1 MSTPVKKV
9 PIHLQSAQ
17 NRLLIKNGKVVN
29 DDGITDNDVYIED
42 GIIKQMGRNLI
53 IPGGTRI
60 IDARGKYVMPGGID
74 PHTHFELELMGAK
87 TVDDFYQGTKAAV
100 AGGTTMIID
109 FVIPKKDE
117 SILEA
122 YERYRESAD
131 QKVCCDYSLHVAIT
145 SWSPKIKEEM
155 ATLVKDHGV
164 NSFKMFMA
172 YRDLYMIRDPELI
185 ETFKACK
192 ELGAIAMV
200 HAENGD
206 IIAENTKR
214 LLDAGVTG
222 PEGHEMSRP
231 EEVEA
236 EAVNR
241 ACVIASQV
249 NCPLY
254 VVHVMSRS
262 AAEAVDAA
270 RKRGSCIFGETLAA
284 AIGTDGTNY
293 AHKCWKHAAA
303 HVLSP
308 PLRPDPDT
316 PRALL
321 NMLANVATKVNC
333 PLYVTALSSKS
344 AADVVSSKKSE
355 GVVLFGETL
364 ASTVGIDGS
373 EQYGKDI
380 EKARRYVTSPP
391 LRPDSTTP
399 AYLIE
404 HLAHNVIDKPTNEIK
419 DIAKWRFIQQFLTCL
434 SLFNLTDVKVSFR
447 SSAIDLCFPKMSIS
461 QNFNKSSAST
471 IFYFVRDGLQVTGS
485 DNCTFNAEQKA
496 LGKDDFSKIPNGVNG
511 VEDRMSVVWEK
522 GVHAGIMDPTRFV
535 AVTSTNA
542 AKIFN
547 LYPRKGVIAVGSD
560 ADIVVWDPNRKR
572 TISAQTHV
580 QAVDFNIF
588 EGMEVHGVPEYVIVE
603 GRVCVDECELKA
615 VHGFG
620 KFVETPS
627 HATYVYDMIE
637 DREKKPRGVARTEA
651 EAKKFAEED
660 AAIAKAKEEA
670 RAAAA
675 ALAKS
680 HQTNGTYESPKPKI
694 SVPDCMP
701 TLPDSAVVTPSSKG
715 PRLEGQRNLQD
726 STFSISEDVEEAR
739 RACIRV
745 NNPPGGR
752 SAGGF
757 W

>member
-9 PIHLQSAQ
+9 PIHLQSSQ

-29 DDGITDNDVYIED
+29 DDGIVATDVYIED
-42 GIIKQMGRNLI
+42 GIIKEMGRI
-53 IPGGTRI
+53 MVIPGGTRI

-87 TVDDFYQGTKAAV
+87 SVDDFYQGTKAAV
-100 AGGTTMIID
+100 AGGTTTIID
-109 FVIPKKDE
+109 FVIPQKDE
-117 SILEA
+117 SLLEA
-122 YERYRESAD
+122 YERYREVAD
-131 QKVCCDYSLHVAIT
+131 QKVCCDYALHVAVT
-145 SWSPKIKEEM
+145 SWSPKVKQDM
-155 ATLVKDHGV
+155 ATLTLSHGIS
-164 NSFKMFMA
+164 SFKMFMA
-172 YRDLYMIRDPELI
+172 YAGMFMLRDPELI
-185 ETFKACK
+185 EAFKVCK
-192 ELGAIAMV
+192 LLGAIAMV

-206 IIAENTKR
+206 IITENTKR

-262 AAEAVDAA
+262 AAEAVETA
-270 RKRGSCIFGETLAA
+270 RKHGVCVYGETLAA

-293 AHKCWKHAAA
+293 AHKCWRHAAA

-316 PRALL
+316 PGILM
-321 NMLANVATKVNC
+321 NMLV
-333 PLYVTALSSKS
+333 
-344 AADVVSSKKSE
+344 
-355 GVVLFGETL
+355 
-364 ASTVGIDGS
+364 
-373 EQYGKDI
+373 KD
-380 EKARRYVTSPP
+380 S
-391 LRPDSTTP
+391 
-399 AYLIE
+399 
-404 HLAHNVIDKPTNEIK
+404 
-419 DIAKWRFIQQFLTCL
+419 
-434 SLFNLTDVKVSFR
+434 
-447 SSAIDLCFPKMSIS
+447 
-461 QNFNKSSAST
+461 
-471 IFYFVRDGLQVTGS
+471 LQVTGS

-496 LGKDDFSKIPNGVNG
+496 LGKDDFTKIPNGVNG
-511 VEDRMSVVWEK
+511 VEDRMAIVWEK
-522 GVHAGIMDPTRFV
+522 GVHAEIMDPTRFV

-542 AKIFN
+542 ARIFN

-572 TISAQTHV
+572 TISAETHV

-588 EGMEVHGVPEYVIVE
+588 EGMEVHGVPEYVVVK
-603 GRVCVDECELKA
+603 GRVCVDECEVKV

-620 KFVETPS
+620 NFIETPT
-627 HATYVYDMIE
+627 HASCVYDMIE
-637 DREKKPRGVARTEA
+637 DREKRPRGVARSEV
-651 EAKKFAEED
+651 EAKQYAEED
-660 AAIAKAKEEA
+660 AILNALKEA

-675 ALAKS
+675 AAFAKAPQQNDI
-680 HQTNGTYESPKPKI
+680 HESPKPKTI
-694 SVPDCMP
+694 IPDCVP
-701 TLPDSAVVTPSSKG
+701 TLPESAVVTPSSKG
-715 PRLEGQRNLQD
+715 PRMEGQRNLQD

>member
-1 MSTPVKKV
+1 MRTQLMADCRHFLLESAESLLEDCRHFV
-9 PIHLQSAQ
+9 IWSAQ

-29 DDGITDNDVYIED
+29 DDGIIDSDVYIED
-42 GIIKQMGRNLI
+42 GIIRQMGRNLI
-53 IPGGTRI
+53 IPGGTRT

-74 PHTHFELELMGAK
+74 PHTHFEFEFMGTK
-87 TVDDFYQGTKAAV
+87 SVDDFYQGTKAAV

-109 FVIPKKDE
+109 FVVPRKDE
-117 SILEA
+117 SLVEA
-122 YERYRESAD
+122 YERYRQSAD
-131 QKVCCDYSLHVAIT
+131 QKVCCDYALHVAVT
-145 SWSPKIKEEM
+145 SWSPKVKEDM
-155 ATLVKDHGV
+155 ATLVKEHGV
-164 NSFKMFMA
+164 GSFKMFMA
-172 YRDLYMIRDPELI
+172 YHDMFMLRDPELI

-192 ELGAIAMV
+192 EIGAIAMV

-206 IIAENTKR
+206 LIAENAKK
-214 LLDAGVTG
+214 LLAAGVTG

-241 ACVIASQV
+241 ACVIANQV

-254 VVHVMSRS
+254 IVHVMSRS
-262 AAEAVDAA
+262 AAEQVEAA
-270 RKRGSCIFGETLAA
+270 RKRDVCVFGETLAA

-293 AHKCWKHAAA
+293 LHKCWRHAAG
-303 HVLSP
+303 HVISP
-308 PLRPDPDT
+308 PLRPDTDT
-316 PRALL
+316 PRVLV
-321 NMLANVATKVNC
+321 NMLA
-333 PLYVTALSSKS
+333 
-344 AADVVSSKKSE
+344 
-355 GVVLFGETL
+355 
-364 ASTVGIDGS
+364 
-373 EQYGKDI
+373 KD
-380 EKARRYVTSPP
+380 
-391 LRPDSTTP
+391 
-399 AYLIE
+399 
-404 HLAHNVIDKPTNEIK
+404 N
-419 DIAKWRFIQQFLTCL
+419 
-434 SLFNLTDVKVSFR
+434 
-447 SSAIDLCFPKMSIS
+447 
-461 QNFNKSSAST
+461 
-471 IFYFVRDGLQVTGS
+471 LQVTGS

-496 LGKDDFSKIPNGVNG
+496 LGKDDFTKIPNGVNG
-511 VEDRMSVVWEK
+511 VEDRMAVLWEK
-522 GVHAGIMDPTRFV
+522 GVHAGIMDPMRFV

-588 EGMEVHGVPEYVIVE
+588 EGMEVTGVPEYVIVN

-620 KFVETPS
+620 KYINADPFG
-627 HATYVYDMIE
+627 TYVYDMIN
-637 DREKKPRGVARTEA
+637 DKEKKPRGIARTEA
-651 EAKKFAEED
+651 EAKRYAEED
-660 AAIAKAKEEA
+660 AAIAKAKEQA
-670 RAAAA
+670 KAAAA
-675 ALAKS
+675 AAARVN
-680 HQTNGTYESPKPKI
+680 QNGSIHDSPKIKLQAAI
-694 SVPDCMP
+694 CVP
-701 TLPDSAVVTPSSKG
+701 TLPESAVVTPSTKG

-757 W
+757 WSVPSKEDTETTGQ

>member
-29 DDGITDNDVYIED
+29 DDGITDSDVYIED
-42 GIIKQMGRNLI
+42 GVIKQMGRNLI
-53 IPGGTRI
+53 IPGGTRT

-74 PHTHFELELMGAK
+74 PHTHFELEMMGAK
-87 TVDDFYQGTKAAV
+87 SVDDFYQGTKAAV

-109 FVIPKKDE
+109 FVIPMKDE
-117 SILEA
+117 SLLEA
-122 YERYRESAD
+122 YDRYRESAD

-145 SWSPKIKEEM
+145 SWSPKVKEEM
-155 ATLVKDHGV
+155 SMLSKMHGV
-164 NSFKMFMA
+164 SSFKMFMA
-172 YRDLYMIRDPELI
+172 YRDMFMLRDPELI
-185 ETFKACK
+185 EAFKECK

-254 VVHVMSRS
+254 VT
-262 AAEAVDAA
+262 AV
-270 RKRGSCIFGETLAA
+270 
-284 AIGTDGTNY
+284 
-293 AHKCWKHAAA
+293 
-303 HVLSP
+303 
-308 PLRPDPDT
+308 
-316 PRALL
+316 
-321 NMLANVATKVNC
+321 
-333 PLYVTALSSKS
+333 SSKS
-344 AADVVSSKKSE
+344 AADVVSSKRSE
-355 GVVLFGETL
+355 GVVLYGETL

-380 EKARRYVTSPP
+380 AKARRYVTSPP

-404 HLAHNVIDKPTNEIK
+404 HLA
-419 DIAKWRFIQQFLTCL
+419 Q
-434 SLFNLTDVKVSFR
+434 
-447 SSAIDLCFPKMSIS
+447 
-461 QNFNKSSAST
+461 
-471 IFYFVRDGLQVTGS
+471 DGLQVTGS
-485 DNCTFNAEQKA
+485 DNCTFNGDQKA

-522 GVHAGIMDPTRFV
+522 GVHAGIMEPTRFV

-542 AKIFN
+542 ARIFN

-572 TISAQTHV
+572 TISAETHV

-620 KFVETPS
+620 KFVETLS
-627 HATYVYDMIE
+627 HGDYVYSMIE
-637 DREKKPRGVARTEA
+637 DREQRPRGVARTEA
-651 EAKKFAEED
+651 EAKRFAEED
-660 AAIAKAKEEA
+660 VAIARAKEEA
-670 RAAAA
+670 RATAA
-675 ALAKS
+675 ALGKAR
-680 HQTNGTYESPKPKI
+680 QTNGTYESPKPK
-694 SVPDCMP
+694 VKLPDCMP

-726 STFSISEDVEEAR
+726 STFSISEDVEEGR

>member
-29 DDGITDNDVYIED
+29 DDVITDNDVYIED

-53 IPGGTRI
+53 IPGGTRT
-60 IDARGKYVMPGGID
+60 IDARGKFVMPGGID
-74 PHTHFELELMGAK
+74 PHTHFELEMMGAK
-87 TVDDFYQGTKAAV
+87 SVDDFYQGTKAAV

-109 FVIPKKDE
+109 FVIPNKDE
-117 SILEA
+117 SLLEA

-131 QKVCCDYSLHVAIT
+131 QKVCCDYSLHVAVT
-145 SWSPKIKEEM
+145 SWNPKVKEEM
-155 ATLVKDHGV
+155 ATLVKNHGI

-172 YRDLYMIRDPELI
+172 YRDMFMLRDPELI
-185 ETFKACK
+185 ETFKTCK

-206 IIAENTKR
+206 IIAENTRR
-214 LLDAGVTG
+214 LLEAGVTG

-254 VVHVMSRS
+254 V
-262 AAEAVDAA
+262 
-270 RKRGSCIFGETLAA
+270 
-284 AIGTDGTNY
+284 
-293 AHKCWKHAAA
+293 
-303 HVLSP
+303 
-308 PLRPDPDT
+308 
-316 PRALL
+316 
-321 NMLANVATKVNC
+321 
-333 PLYVTALSSKS
+333 TALSSES
-344 AADVVSSKKSE
+344 AAHVVSSKRAD

-380 EKARRYVTSPP
+380 EKARRYITSPP
-391 LRPDSTTP
+391 LRPDSMTP
-399 AYLIE
+399 VYLIE
-404 HLAHNVIDKPTNEIK
+404 QLAVD
-419 DIAKWRFIQQFLTCL
+419 C
-434 SLFNLTDVKVSFR
+434 
-447 SSAIDLCFPKMSIS
+447 
-461 QNFNKSSAST
+461 
-471 IFYFVRDGLQVTGS
+471 LQVTAS
-485 DNCTFNAEQKA
+485 DNCTFSAEQKA

-535 AVTSTNA
+535 AVTSANA
-542 AKIFN
+542 ARIFN

-572 TISAQTHV
+572 TISAETHV

-603 GRVCVDECELKA
+603 GRVCVDECELKV

-627 HATYVYDMIE
+627 HAEYVYSMIE
-637 DREKKPRGVARTEA
+637 EGEKRPRGVARTEA
-651 EAKKFAEED
+651 EAKKYAEED

-675 ALAKS
+675 ALGKS
-680 HQTNGTYESPKPKI
+680 HQTNGTYESPKPKMTM
-694 SVPDCMP
+694 PDCVP

>member
-29 DDGITDNDVYIED
+29 DDGIIDSDVYIED
-42 GIIKQMGRNLI
+42 GVIRQMGRNLI
-53 IPGGTRI
+53 IPGGTRT

-74 PHTHFELELMGAK
+74 PHTHFEFEFMGAK
-87 TVDDFYQGTKAAV
+87 SLDDFYQGTKAAV

-109 FVIPKKDE
+109 FAIPRKEE
-117 SILEA
+117 SLVEA
-122 YERYRESAD
+122 YERYRQTAD
-131 QKVCCDYSLHVAIT
+131 EKVCCDYALHVAIT

-155 ATLVKDHGV
+155 AILTKDHGV
-164 NSFKMFMA
+164 GSFKMFMA
-172 YRDLYMIRDPELI
+172 YRDVFMLRDPELI
-185 ETFKACK
+185 EAFKACK
-192 ELGAIAMV
+192 EVGAVAMV

-206 IIAENTKR
+206 LIEENTKK
-214 LLDAGVTG
+214 LLAAGVTG

-241 ACVIASQV
+241 ACVIANQV

-254 VVHVMSRS
+254 VVHVMSGS
-262 AAEAVDAA
+262 AADQVKAA
-270 RKRGSCIFGETLAA
+270 RNRGVCVFGETLAA

-293 AHKCWKHAAA
+293 SHKCWRHAAG

-308 PLRPDPDT
+308 PLRPDTDT
-316 PRALL
+316 PRVLT
-321 NMLANVATKVNC
+321 NMLAKLQVNS
-333 PLYVTALSSKS
+333 PLYVSAISSKS
-344 AADVVSSKKSE
+344 AADVMSAKRSE
-355 GVVLFGETL
+355 GIIVFGETL
-364 ASTVGIDGS
+364 ASTIGIDGN
-373 EQYGKDI
+373 EQYSKDV
-380 EKARRYVTSPP
+380 EKGRRFITSPP
-391 LRPDSTTP
+391 LRPDATTP
-399 AYLIE
+399 AYLTE
-404 HLAHNVIDKPTNEIK
+404 HLAQDN
-419 DIAKWRFIQQFLTCL
+419 
-434 SLFNLTDVKVSFR
+434 
-447 SSAIDLCFPKMSIS
+447 
-461 QNFNKSSAST
+461 
-471 IFYFVRDGLQVTGS
+471 LQVIGS
-485 DNCTFNAEQKA
+485 DHCTFNSEQKA
-496 LGKDDFSKIPNGVNG
+496 LGKDDFTKIPNGVNG
-511 VEDRMSVVWEK
+511 VEDRLAVLWEK

-542 AKIFN
+542 ARIFN
-547 LYPRKGVIAVGSD
+547 LYPRKGVVAVGSD
-560 ADIVVWDPNRKR
+560 ADIVIWDPNRKR
-572 TISAQTHV
+572 TISAQSHV

-588 EGMEVHGVPEYVIVE
+588 EGMEVTGVPEYVIVN

-620 KFVETPS
+620 KYVIAEPFGS
-627 HATYVYDMIE
+627 YVYDMIN
-637 DREKKPRGVARTEA
+637 DKEKRPRGIARTEA
-651 EAKKFAEED
+651 EARRYAEED
-660 AAIAKAKEEA
+660 AALTRAKEAA

-675 ALAKS
+675 AKIAAAAN
-680 HQTNGTYESPKPKI
+680 QTNGSLHDSPKSKFKPNYA
-694 SVPDCMP
+694 P
-701 TLPDSAVVTPSSKG
+701 TLPESAVVTPSTKG

-726 STFSISEDVEEAR
+726 STFSISEDIDEGR

>member
-53 IPGGTRI
+53 IPGGTRT

-74 PHTHFELELMGAK
+74 PHTHFEVELMGAK
-87 TVDDFYQGTKAAV
+87 SVDDFYQGTKAAV

-109 FVIPKKDE
+109 FVIPRKDE
-117 SILEA
+117 SLLEA

-131 QKVCCDYSLHVAIT
+131 QKVCCDYSLHVAVT
-145 SWSPKIKEEM
+145 SWSPKVKEEM
-155 ATLVKDHGV
+155 ATLVKEHGV
-164 NSFKMFMA
+164 GSFKMFMA
-172 YRDLYMIRDPELI
+172 YHDMFMLRDPELI

-254 VVHVMSRS
+254 V
-262 AAEAVDAA
+262 
-270 RKRGSCIFGETLAA
+270 
-284 AIGTDGTNY
+284 
-293 AHKCWKHAAA
+293 
-303 HVLSP
+303 
-308 PLRPDPDT
+308 
-316 PRALL
+316 
-321 NMLANVATKVNC
+321 
-333 PLYVTALSSKS
+333 TALSSKS
-344 AADVVSSKKSE
+344 AADVLSSKRSD

-380 EKARRYVTSPP
+380 EKGRRYVTSPP
-391 LRPDSTTP
+391 LRPDPTTP
-399 AYLIE
+399 TYLIE
-404 HLAHNVIDKPTNEIK
+404 HLT
-419 DIAKWRFIQQFLTCL
+419 Q
-434 SLFNLTDVKVSFR
+434 
-447 SSAIDLCFPKMSIS
+447 
-461 QNFNKSSAST
+461 
-471 IFYFVRDGLQVTGS
+471 DGLQVTGS
-485 DNCTFNAEQKA
+485 DNCTFNGEQKA

-522 GVHAGIMDPTRFV
+522 GVHAGIMDPTKFV

-627 HATYVYDMIE
+627 HNIDYVYCLIE
-637 DREKKPRGVARTEA
+637 DREKRPRGVARTEA
-651 EAKKFAEED
+651 EAKKHAEED
-660 AAIAKAKEEA
+660 AAIARAKEEA

-680 HQTNGTYESPKPKI
+680 RQTNGTYESPKPKI
-694 SVPDCMP
+694 SMPDCMP
-701 TLPDSAVVTPSSKG
+701 TLPDSAVITPSSKG
-715 PRLEGQRNLQD
+715 PRMEGQRNLQD

-757 W
+757 WSVPSKEDSDAIGQ

>member
-74 PHTHFELELMGAK
+74 PHTHFECELMGAK
-87 TVDDFYQGTKAAV
+87 SVDDFYQGTKAAV

-109 FVIPKKDE
+109 FVIPRKDE
-117 SILEA
+117 SLLEA

-131 QKVCCDYSLHVAIT
+131 QKVCCDYSLHVAVT
-145 SWSPKIKEEM
+145 SWSPKVKEEM

-164 NSFKMFMA
+164 SSFKMFMA
-172 YRDLYMIRDPELI
+172 YRDLFMLRDPELI
-185 ETFKACK
+185 ETFKTCK

-254 VVHVMSRS
+254 IVHVMSRS

-270 RKRGSCIFGETLAA
+270 RKRGACVFGETLAA

-316 PRALL
+316 SCVLL
-321 NMLANVATKVNC
+321 NMLTN

-344 AADVVSSKKSE
+344 AADVVSSKRSE

-380 EKARRYVTSPP
+380 EKARRYITSPP

-404 HLAHNVIDKPTNEIK
+404 HLA
-419 DIAKWRFIQQFLTCL
+419 Q
-434 SLFNLTDVKVSFR
+434 
-447 SSAIDLCFPKMSIS
+447 
-461 QNFNKSSAST
+461 
-471 IFYFVRDGLQVTGS
+471 DGLQVTGS

-627 HATYVYDMIE
+627 HVDYVYSMIE
-637 DREKKPRGVARTEA
+637 DREKRPRGVARSEA
-651 EAKKFAEED
+651 EAKKYAEED

-670 RAAAA
+670 RKAA
-675 ALAKS
+675 ALAKN

-694 SVPDCMP
+694 SMPDCMP

-757 W
+757 WSVPSKEDLDATGQ

>member
-145 SWSPKIKEEM
+145 SWSPKVKEEM

-241 ACVIASQV
+241 ACVIANQV

-270 RKRGSCIFGETLAA
+270 RKRGNCIFGETLAA

-321 NMLANVATKVNC
+321 NMLAK
-333 PLYVTALSSKS
+333 
-344 AADVVSSKKSE
+344 
-355 GVVLFGETL
+355 
-364 ASTVGIDGS
+364 
-373 EQYGKDI
+373 
-380 EKARRYVTSPP
+380 
-391 LRPDSTTP
+391 
-399 AYLIE
+399 
-404 HLAHNVIDKPTNEIK
+404 
-419 DIAKWRFIQQFLTCL
+419 
-434 SLFNLTDVKVSFR
+434 
-447 SSAIDLCFPKMSIS
+447 
-461 QNFNKSSAST
+461 
-471 IFYFVRDGLQVTGS
+471 DGLQVTGS

-757 W
+757 WSVPSKEDSDATGQ

>member
-29 DDGITDNDVYIED
+29 DDGIIDSDVYIED
-42 GIIKQMGRNLI
+42 GIIRQMGRNLI
-53 IPGGTRI
+53 IPGGTRT

-74 PHTHFELELMGAK
+74 PHTHFEFEFMNTK

-109 FVIPKKDE
+109 FVVPRKDE
-117 SILEA
+117 SLVEA
-122 YERYRESAD
+122 YERYRQSAD
-131 QKVCCDYSLHVAIT
+131 QKVCCDYALHIAVT
-145 SWSPKIKEEM
+145 SWNPKVKEDM
-155 ATLVKDHGV
+155 ATLVKEHGV
-164 NSFKMFMA
+164 GSFKMFMA
-172 YRDLYMIRDPELI
+172 YHDIFMLRDPELI
-185 ETFKACK
+185 ETFKTCK
-192 ELGAIAMV
+192 EIGAIAMV

-206 IIAENTKR
+206 LIAENAKK
-214 LLDAGVTG
+214 LLAAGVTG

-241 ACVIASQV
+241 ACVIANQV
-249 NCPLY
+249 NSPLY
-254 VVHVMSRS
+254 
-262 AAEAVDAA
+262 
-270 RKRGSCIFGETLAA
+270 IT
-284 AIGTDGTNY
+284 AI
-293 AHKCWKHAAA
+293 
-303 HVLSP
+303 
-308 PLRPDPDT
+308 
-316 PRALL
+316 
-321 NMLANVATKVNC
+321 
-333 PLYVTALSSKS
+333 SSKS
-344 AADVVSSKKSE
+344 AADVVSAKRSD
-355 GVVLFGETL
+355 GIIVFGETL
-364 ASTVGIDGS
+364 ASTIGIDGS
-373 EQYGKDI
+373 EQYGKDV
-380 EKARRYVTSPP
+380 ERARRFITNPP
-391 LRPDSTTP
+391 LRPDPTTP
-399 AYLIE
+399 AYLTE
-404 HLAHNVIDKPTNEIK
+404 HLAQD
-419 DIAKWRFIQQFLTCL
+419 
-434 SLFNLTDVKVSFR
+434 NLQT
-447 SSAIDLCFPKMSIS
+447 
-461 QNFNKSSAST
+461 
-471 IFYFVRDGLQVTGS
+471 TGS

-496 LGKDDFSKIPNGVNG
+496 LGKDDFTKIPNGVNG
-511 VEDRMSVVWEK
+511 VEDRMAVLWEK
-522 GVHAGIMDPTRFV
+522 GVHAGIMDPMRFV

-547 LYPRKGVIAVGSD
+547 LYPRKGVITVGSD

-588 EGMEVHGVPEYVIVE
+588 EGMEVTGVPEYVIVN

-620 KFVETPS
+620 KYINADPFG
-627 HATYVYDMIE
+627 TYVYDMIN
-637 DREKKPRGVARTEA
+637 DKEKKPRGVARTEA
-651 EAKKFAEED
+651 EAKRHAEED
-660 AAIAKAKEEA
+660 AAIAKAKEQ
-670 RAAAA
+670 AAAA
-675 ALAKS
+675 AAARVN
-680 HQTNGTYESPKPKI
+680 QNGSIHDSPKIKLQ
-694 SVPDCMP
+694 SVTCVP
-701 TLPDSAVVTPSSKG
+701 TLPESAVVTPSTKG

>member
-29 DDGITDNDVYIED
+29 EDGIIDSDVYIED
-42 GIIKQMGRNLI
+42 GIIRQMGRNLI

-74 PHTHFELELMGAK
+74 PHTHFELELMGA
-87 TVDDFYQGTKAAV
+87 TSVDDFYQGTKAAV
-100 AGGTTMIID
+100 SGGTTMIID
-109 FVIPKKDE
+109 FAIPKKGE
-117 SILEA
+117 TLLET
-122 YERYRESAD
+122 YERYRETAD
-131 QKVCCDYSLHVAIT
+131 QKVCCDYALHIGVT
-145 SWSPKIKEEM
+145 SWSPKVKEEM
-155 ATLVKDHGV
+155 ELLSKEHGI

-172 YRDLYMIRDPELI
+172 YRDLFMLRDPELI

-192 ELGAIAMV
+192 ELGAVAMI

-206 IIAENTKR
+206 IIAENQKR
-214 LLDAGVTG
+214 LLEAGVTG

-241 ACVIASQV
+241 ACTIASQV

-262 AAEAVDAA
+262 AAEAVEAA
-270 RKRGSCIFGETLAA
+270 RKRGFCVFGETLAA
-284 AIGTDGTNY
+284 AIGTDGSHYT
-293 AHKCWKHAAA
+293 HKCWRHAAA
-303 HVLSP
+303 YVLSP

-316 PRALL
+316 PLV
-321 NMLANVATKVNC
+321 LANK
-333 PLYVTALSSKS
+333 
-344 AADVVSSKKSE
+344 
-355 GVVLFGETL
+355 L
-364 ASTVGIDGS
+364 A
-373 EQYGKDI
+373 K
-380 EKARRYVTSPP
+380 
-391 LRPDSTTP
+391 
-399 AYLIE
+399 
-404 HLAHNVIDKPTNEIK
+404 
-419 DIAKWRFIQQFLTCL
+419 
-434 SLFNLTDVKVSFR
+434 
-447 SSAIDLCFPKMSIS
+447 
-461 QNFNKSSAST
+461 
-471 IFYFVRDGLQVTGS
+471 DGLQTTGS
-485 DNCTFNAEQKA
+485 DNCTFNANDKA

-511 VEDRMSVVWEK
+511 VEDRMSVLWEK
-522 GVHAGIMDPTRFV
+522 GVHAGIMDPPRFV

-572 TISAQTHV
+572 TISAETHV

-588 EGMEVHGVPEYVIVE
+588 EGMEVHGVPEYVIVN

-620 KFVETPS
+620 KFVETPTYPS
-627 HATYVYDMIE
+627 YVYDAVNE
-637 DREKKPRGVARTEA
+637 REKRPRGVARSEA
-651 EAKKFAEED
+651 EAQRFAEED
-660 AAIAKAKEEA
+660 AAIAKAKEAA

-675 ALAKS
+675 ATAAAAAIQAN
-680 HQTNGTYESPKPKI
+680 QTNGTYDSPKPKLSAI
-694 SVPDCMP
+694 DCVP
-701 TLPDSAVVTPSSKG
+701 TLPDSAVMTPSSKG

>member
-29 DDGITDNDVYIED
+29 DDGIADSDVYIED

-74 PHTHFELELMGAK
+74 PHTHFELELMGAT

-109 FVIPKKDE
+109 FVIPKKEE
-117 SILEA
+117 SLLEA

-131 QKVCCDYSLHVAIT
+131 QKVCCDYALHIAVT
-145 SWSPKIKEEM
+145 SWSPKVKEEM
-155 ATLVKDHGV
+155 ATLVQSHGI

-172 YRDLYMIRDPELI
+172 YADLYMLRDPELI
-185 ETFKACK
+185 EVFKTCK
-192 ELGAIAMV
+192 ELGAIAMI

-249 NCPLY
+249 CRQQKLFNTKIGM
-254 VVHVMSRS
+254 HVMSRS
-262 AAEAVDAA
+262 AAEAVEAA
-270 RKRGSCIFGETLAA
+270 RKNGVCVFGETLAA

-293 AHKCWKHAAA
+293 AHKCWRHAAA

-316 PRALL
+316 PLVL
-321 NMLANVATKVNC
+321 VNKLAK
-333 PLYVTALSSKS
+333 
-344 AADVVSSKKSE
+344 
-355 GVVLFGETL
+355 
-364 ASTVGIDGS
+364 
-373 EQYGKDI
+373 
-380 EKARRYVTSPP
+380 
-391 LRPDSTTP
+391 
-399 AYLIE
+399 
-404 HLAHNVIDKPTNEIK
+404 
-419 DIAKWRFIQQFLTCL
+419 
-434 SLFNLTDVKVSFR
+434 
-447 SSAIDLCFPKMSIS
+447 
-461 QNFNKSSAST
+461 
-471 IFYFVRDGLQVTGS
+471 DGLQVTGS
-485 DNCTFNAEQKA
+485 DNCTFNADQKA
-496 LGKDDFSKIPNGVNG
+496 LGKGDFSKIPNGVNG

-542 AKIFN
+542 ARIFN

-572 TISAQTHV
+572 TISAETHV

-620 KFVETPS
+620 KFVETAS
-627 HATYVYDMIE
+627 HVNYVYDMIE
-637 DREKKPRGVARTEA
+637 DREKRPRGVARSEA
-651 EAKKFAEED
+651 EAKKYAEED
-660 AAIAKAKEEA
+660 AAIAKAREEA
-670 RAAAA
+670 RAAA
-675 ALAKS
+675 LANAR
-680 HQTNGTYESPKPKI
+680 QTNGTYESPKPKVTI
-694 SVPDCMP
+694 PDCVP

-715 PRLEGQRNLQD
+715 PRMEGQRNLQD
-726 STFSISEDVEEAR
+726 STFSISEDVEESR

>member
-29 DDGITDNDVYIED
+29 DDGIIDSDVYIED
-42 GIIKQMGRNLI
+42 GIIRQMGRNLI
-53 IPGGTRI
+53 IPGGTRT

-74 PHTHFELELMGAK
+74 PHTHFEFEFMGTK
-87 TVDDFYQGTKAAV
+87 SVDDFYQGTKAAV

-109 FVIPKKDE
+109 FVVPRKDE
-117 SILEA
+117 SLVEA
-122 YERYRESAD
+122 YERYRQSAD
-131 QKVCCDYSLHVAIT
+131 QKVCCDYALHVAVT
-145 SWSPKIKEEM
+145 SWSPKVKEDM
-155 ATLVKDHGV
+155 AILVKEHGV
-164 NSFKMFMA
+164 GSFKMFMA
-172 YRDLYMIRDPELI
+172 YHDMFMLRDPELI

-192 ELGAIAMV
+192 EIGAIAMV

-206 IIAENTKR
+206 LIAENAKK
-214 LLDAGVTG
+214 LLAAGVTG

-241 ACVIASQV
+241 ACVIANQV

-254 VVHVMSRS
+254 IVHVMSRS
-262 AAEAVDAA
+262 AAEQVEAA
-270 RKRGSCIFGETLAA
+270 RKRGVCVFGETLAA

-293 AHKCWKHAAA
+293 LHKCWRHAAG
-303 HVLSP
+303 HVISP
-308 PLRPDPDT
+308 PLRPDTDT
-316 PRALL
+316 PRVLV
-321 NMLANVATKVNC
+321 NMLA
-333 PLYVTALSSKS
+333 
-344 AADVVSSKKSE
+344 
-355 GVVLFGETL
+355 
-364 ASTVGIDGS
+364 
-373 EQYGKDI
+373 KD
-380 EKARRYVTSPP
+380 
-391 LRPDSTTP
+391 
-399 AYLIE
+399 
-404 HLAHNVIDKPTNEIK
+404 N
-419 DIAKWRFIQQFLTCL
+419 
-434 SLFNLTDVKVSFR
+434 
-447 SSAIDLCFPKMSIS
+447 
-461 QNFNKSSAST
+461 
-471 IFYFVRDGLQVTGS
+471 LQVTGS

-496 LGKDDFSKIPNGVNG
+496 LGKDDFTKIPNGVNG
-511 VEDRMSVVWEK
+511 VEDRMAVLWEK
-522 GVHAGIMDPTRFV
+522 GVHAGIMDPMRFV

-588 EGMEVHGVPEYVIVE
+588 EGMEVTGVPEYVIVN

-620 KFVETPS
+620 KYINADPFGI
-627 HATYVYDMIE
+627 YVYDMIN
-637 DREKKPRGVARTEA
+637 DKEKKPRGIARTEA
-651 EAKKFAEED
+651 EAKRYAEED
-660 AAIAKAKEEA
+660 AAIAKAKEQA
-670 RAAAA
+670 KAAAA
-675 ALAKS
+675 AAARVN
-680 HQTNGTYESPKPKI
+680 QNGSIHDSPKIKLQAAI
-694 SVPDCMP
+694 CVP
-701 TLPDSAVVTPSSKG
+701 TLPESAVVTPSTKG

>member
-74 PHTHFELELMGAK
+74 PHTHFECELMGAK
-87 TVDDFYQGTKAAV
+87 SVDDFYQGTKAAV

-109 FVIPKKDE
+109 FVIPRKDE
-117 SILEA
+117 SLLEA

-131 QKVCCDYSLHVAIT
+131 QKVCCDYSLHVAVT
-145 SWSPKIKEEM
+145 SWSPKVKEEM

-164 NSFKMFMA
+164 SSFKMFMA
-172 YRDLYMIRDPELI
+172 YRDLFMLRDPELI
-185 ETFKACK
+185 ETFKTCK

-254 VVHVMSRS
+254 IVHVMSRS

-270 RKRGSCIFGETLAA
+270 RKRGACVFGETLAA

-316 PRALL
+316 SCALL
-321 NMLANVATKVNC
+321 NMLTK
-333 PLYVTALSSKS
+333 
-344 AADVVSSKKSE
+344 
-355 GVVLFGETL
+355 
-364 ASTVGIDGS
+364 
-373 EQYGKDI
+373 
-380 EKARRYVTSPP
+380 
-391 LRPDSTTP
+391 
-399 AYLIE
+399 
-404 HLAHNVIDKPTNEIK
+404 
-419 DIAKWRFIQQFLTCL
+419 
-434 SLFNLTDVKVSFR
+434 
-447 SSAIDLCFPKMSIS
+447 
-461 QNFNKSSAST
+461 
-471 IFYFVRDGLQVTGS
+471 DGLQVTGS

-588 EGMEVHGVPEYVIVE
+588 EGMEVHGIPEYVIVE

-627 HATYVYDMIE
+627 HVDYVYSMIE
-637 DREKKPRGVARTEA
+637 DREKRPRGVARSEA
-651 EAKKFAEED
+651 EAKKYAEED

-670 RAAAA
+670 RKAA
-675 ALAKS
+675 ALAKN

-694 SVPDCMP
+694 SMPDCMP

-757 W
+757 WSVPSKEDLDATGQ

>member
-29 DDGITDNDVYIED
+29 DDGVIDNDVYIED
-42 GIIKQMGRNLI
+42 GVIRQMGRNLI

-74 PHTHFELELMGAK
+74 PHTHFEFEFMDTK

-109 FVIPKKDE
+109 FVVPLKEE
-117 SILEA
+117 SLVEA
-122 YERYRESAD
+122 YERYRENAD
-131 QKVCCDYSLHVAIT
+131 QKVCCDYALHVAVT
-145 SWSPKIKEEM
+145 SWSPKVKEDM
-155 ATLVKDHGV
+155 ATLTKSCGV
-164 NSFKMFMA
+164 GSFKMFMA
-172 YRDLYMIRDPELI
+172 YADMLMLRDPELI
-185 ETFKACK
+185 ESFKACK
-192 ELGAIAMV
+192 ELGALAMV

-206 IIAENTKR
+206 IIAENAKK

-241 ACVIASQV
+241 ACVIANQV
-249 NCPLY
+249 NSPLY
-254 VVHVMSRS
+254 
-262 AAEAVDAA
+262 
-270 RKRGSCIFGETLAA
+270 IT
-284 AIGTDGTNY
+284 AIT
-293 AHKCWKHAAA
+293 
-303 HVLSP
+303 
-308 PLRPDPDT
+308 
-316 PRALL
+316 
-321 NMLANVATKVNC
+321 
-333 PLYVTALSSKS
+333 SKS
-344 AADVVSSKKSE
+344 AADVVSAKRSE

-364 ASTVGIDGS
+364 ASAVGTDGS
-373 EQYGKDI
+373 EQYGKDM
-380 EKARRYVTSPP
+380 ERARRFITNPP
-391 LRPDSTTP
+391 LRPDPTTP
-399 AYLIE
+399 AYLTE
-404 HLAHNVIDKPTNEIK
+404 RLAEDN
-419 DIAKWRFIQQFLTCL
+419 
-434 SLFNLTDVKVSFR
+434 
-447 SSAIDLCFPKMSIS
+447 
-461 QNFNKSSAST
+461 
-471 IFYFVRDGLQVTGS
+471 LQVIGS

-496 LGKDDFSKIPNGVNG
+496 LGKDDFTKIPNGVNG
-511 VEDRMSVVWEK
+511 VEDRMAVLWEK
-522 GVHAGIMDPTRFV
+522 GVHAGIMDPQRFV

-572 TISAQTHV
+572 TISAETHV

-588 EGMEVHGVPEYVIVE
+588 EGMEVTGVPEYVIVN

-620 KFVETPS
+620 RYVNTEPFC
-627 HATYVYDMIE
+627 AYVYDMIN
-637 DREKKPRGVARTEA
+637 EKEKRPRGVARTEA
-651 EAKKFAEED
+651 EAKRHAEED

-670 RAAAA
+670 RATAGAVA
-675 ALAKS
+675 RAN
-680 HQTNGTYESPKPKI
+680 QTNGTYDSPKPKLQ
-694 SVPDCMP
+694 SVICVP
-701 TLPDSAVVTPSSKG
+701 TLPDSAVVTPSTKG
-715 PRLEGQRNLQD
+715 PRMEGQRNLQD

>member
-1 MSTPVKKV
+1 M
-9 PIHLQSAQ
+9 L
-17 NRLLIKNGKVVN
+17 
-29 DDGITDNDVYIED
+29 
-42 GIIKQMGRNLI
+42 
-53 IPGGTRI
+53 
-60 IDARGKYVMPGGID
+60 
-74 PHTHFELELMGAK
+74 
-87 TVDDFYQGTKAAV
+87 
-100 AGGTTMIID
+100 
-109 FVIPKKDE
+109 
-117 SILEA
+117 
-122 YERYRESAD
+122 
-131 QKVCCDYSLHVAIT
+131 
-145 SWSPKIKEEM
+145 
-155 ATLVKDHGV
+155 
-164 NSFKMFMA
+164 
-172 YRDLYMIRDPELI
+172 RDPELI
-185 ETFKACK
+185 DAFKTCK

-206 IIAENTKR
+206 IIAENQKR
-214 LLDAGVTG
+214 LVDAGVTG

-262 AAEAVDAA
+262 AADAVAAA
-270 RKRGSCIFGETLAA
+270 RKRGACVFGETLAA
-284 AIGTDGTNY
+284 AIGTDGTQY
-293 AHKCWKHAAA
+293 QHECWRHAAG

-316 PRALL
+316 PLALI
-321 NMLANVATKVNC
+321 NMLAK
-333 PLYVTALSSKS
+333 
-344 AADVVSSKKSE
+344 
-355 GVVLFGETL
+355 
-364 ASTVGIDGS
+364 
-373 EQYGKDI
+373 
-380 EKARRYVTSPP
+380 
-391 LRPDSTTP
+391 
-399 AYLIE
+399 
-404 HLAHNVIDKPTNEIK
+404 
-419 DIAKWRFIQQFLTCL
+419 
-434 SLFNLTDVKVSFR
+434 
-447 SSAIDLCFPKMSIS
+447 
-461 QNFNKSSAST
+461 
-471 IFYFVRDGLQVTGS
+471 DGLQVTGS
-485 DNCTFNAEQKA
+485 DNCTFNADQKA
-496 LGKDDFSKIPNGVNG
+496 LGKDDFTKIPQGVNG
-511 VEDRMSVVWEK
+511 VEDRMSIVWEK
-522 GVHAGIMDPTRFV
+522 GVQAGIMDPSRFV

-627 HATYVYDMIE
+627 HMDYVYSMIM
-637 DREKKPRGVARTEA
+637 DREKRPRGVARSEV
-651 EAKKFAEED
+651 EAKKYAEED

-675 ALAKS
+675 AAAAALVKS
-680 HQTNGTYESPKPKI
+680 HQTNGTYESPKPKPV
-694 SVPDCMP
+694 SVDCVP
-701 TLPDSAVVTPSSKG
+701 TLPDSAVMTPSSKG

-726 STFSISEDVEEAR
+726 STFSISEEVEEVR

>member
-29 DDGITDNDVYIED
+29 DDGIVDSDVYIED

-87 TVDDFYQGTKAAV
+87 SVDDFYQGTKAAV

-117 SILEA
+117 SLLEA
-122 YERYRESAD
+122 YDRYRETAD
-131 QKVCCDYSLHVAIT
+131 QKVCCDYALHVAVT
-145 SWSPKIKEEM
+145 SWSPKVKEEM
-155 ATLVKDHGV
+155 ETLVKSHGIC
-164 NSFKMFMA
+164 SFKMFMA
-172 YRDLYMIRDPELI
+172 YKDMFMLRDPELI
-185 ETFKACK
+185 EAFKACK
-192 ELGAIAMV
+192 ELGAIAMI

-206 IIAENTKR
+206 IVAANTKR

-262 AAEAVDAA
+262 AAEAVEAA
-270 RKRGSCIFGETLAA
+270 RKHGVCVFGETLAA

-316 PRALL
+316 PCVLI
-321 NMLANVATKVNC
+321 NKLAK
-333 PLYVTALSSKS
+333 
-344 AADVVSSKKSE
+344 
-355 GVVLFGETL
+355 
-364 ASTVGIDGS
+364 
-373 EQYGKDI
+373 
-380 EKARRYVTSPP
+380 
-391 LRPDSTTP
+391 
-399 AYLIE
+399 
-404 HLAHNVIDKPTNEIK
+404 
-419 DIAKWRFIQQFLTCL
+419 
-434 SLFNLTDVKVSFR
+434 
-447 SSAIDLCFPKMSIS
+447 
-461 QNFNKSSAST
+461 
-471 IFYFVRDGLQVTGS
+471 DGLQVTGS

-572 TISAQTHV
+572 TISAETHV

-620 KFVETPS
+620 KFVETAS
-627 HATYVYDMIE
+627 HVNYVYEMIE
-637 DREKKPRGVARTEA
+637 DREKRPRGVARTEA
-651 EAKKFAEED
+651 DAKKYAEED
-660 AAIAKAKEEA
+660 AAIAKAREEA
-670 RAAAA
+670 RAAA
-675 ALAKS
+675 LAKTR
-680 HQTNGTYESPKPKI
+680 QTNGTHESPKPKVTI
-694 SVPDCMP
+694 PDCVP

-726 STFSISEDVEEAR
+726 TTFSISEDVEEAR

>member
-1 MSTPVKKV
+1 M
-9 PIHLQSAQ
+9 SAQ

-53 IPGGTRI
+53 IPGGTRT

-74 PHTHFELELMGAK
+74 PHTHFEVELMGAK
-87 TVDDFYQGTKAAV
+87 SVDDFYQGTKAAV

-109 FVIPKKDE
+109 FVIPRKDE
-117 SILEA
+117 SLLEA

-131 QKVCCDYSLHVAIT
+131 QKVCCDYSLHVAVT
-145 SWSPKIKEEM
+145 SWSPKVKEEM
-155 ATLVKDHGV
+155 ATLVKEHGIG
-164 NSFKMFMA
+164 SFKMFMA
-172 YRDLYMIRDPELI
+172 YHDMFMLRDPELI

-254 VVHVMSRS
+254 IVHVMSRS
-262 AAEAVDAA
+262 AAAAVDAA
-270 RKRGSCIFGETLAA
+270 RRRGACVFGETLAA

-293 AHKCWKHAAA
+293 THKCWKHAAA

-316 PRALL
+316 PCVLL
-321 NMLANVATKVNC
+321 NMLAK
-333 PLYVTALSSKS
+333 
-344 AADVVSSKKSE
+344 
-355 GVVLFGETL
+355 
-364 ASTVGIDGS
+364 
-373 EQYGKDI
+373 
-380 EKARRYVTSPP
+380 
-391 LRPDSTTP
+391 
-399 AYLIE
+399 
-404 HLAHNVIDKPTNEIK
+404 
-419 DIAKWRFIQQFLTCL
+419 
-434 SLFNLTDVKVSFR
+434 
-447 SSAIDLCFPKMSIS
+447 
-461 QNFNKSSAST
+461 
-471 IFYFVRDGLQVTGS
+471 DGLQVTGS

-627 HATYVYDMIE
+627 HNIDYVYCLIE
-637 DREKKPRGVARTEA
+637 DREKRPRGVARTEA
-651 EAKKFAEED
+651 EAKKHAEED

-670 RAAAA
+670 RAAA
-675 ALAKS
+675 LAKS
-680 HQTNGTYESPKPKI
+680 RQTNGTYESPKPKI
-694 SVPDCMP
+694 SMPDCMP
-701 TLPDSAVVTPSSKG
+701 TLPDSAVITPSSKG
-715 PRLEGQRNLQD
+715 PRMEGQRNLQD

-757 W
+757 